1 MNLQSDEETGNN
13 STLSAIEKLWRKQ
26 QEEKENDS
34 AHILSDF
41 QMNKNQNFIQTQKV
55 QIPTKIEVPV
65 VEQHIQVSKLHKSF
79 ETGVEEEKAP
89 R

>member
-55 QIPTKIEVPV
+55 
-65 VEQHIQVSKLHKSF
+65 
-79 ETGVEEEKAP
+79 
-89 R
+89 